1 MFVMILYTVS
11 GLSSGLSSS
20 VLLGPH
26 AAFHTV
32 GILVSQWSI
41 TASCGDRTPSTGLL
55 FCVLYQGHFLGTDL
69 YSENRNINQY
79 NI

>member
-32 GILVSQWSI
+32 GILVSQDK
-41 TASCGDRTPSTGLL
+41 SCNGPLQPVVVTVHRLLVFYSVCSTKGL
-55 FCVLYQGHFLGTDL
+55 FWEQTCIQKI
-69 YSENRNINQY
+69 EI
-79 NI
+79 